1 MELINDKRF
10 KDFQEGETLWIF
22 YNENYKEDL
31 DKFHA
36 KYSIL
41 PITIESNKEII
52 RERSSGGYWEDSI
65 NIIEKCYYI
74 KFHFLGFT
82 YERYYDNYYD
92 DKNQMTITT
101 NIWEDGP
108 ILELFNNEE
117 SAKQYFGEFS
127 NKFLSRLNI
136 EIKQREDQ
144 IKLLKESIKEYE

>member
-1 MELINDKRF
+1 MKRF

-41 PITIESNKEII
+41 PITIESNESII
-52 RERSSGGYWEDSI
+52 REIGSAGYWENSI
-65 NIIEKCYYI
+65 SMKEACNHI

-82 YERYYDNYYD
+82 YERDYNDYYD
-92 DKNQMTITT
+92 DKNQMTITS

-108 ILELFNNEE
+108 ILELFNSEE
-117 SAKQYFGEFS
+117 SAKQYFKDFCE
-127 NKFLSRLNI
+127 KFLNRLNI
-136 EIKQREDQ
+136 EIQQREDQ
-144 IKLLKESIKEYE
+144 IKLLKESIKNYE